1 MTIKMPLPDQGILG
15 RRDEIIAALL
25 AIVPGEGVIET
36 EREMKPY
43 ESDALTATASRRLS
57 WCCPTPPSRSPRF

>member
-15 RRDEIIAALL
+15 RRDEIIAALR

-43 ESDALTATASRRLS
+43 ESDALTAYRQ
-57 WCCPTPPSRSPRF
+57 PPMVVVLPAFSV